1 MSMDYSKSSSR
12 SSSKINENLLM
23 GIGTEVIYLVPDSV
37 GFDTNYQN
45 LISYEDRALTDTSN
59 NKVSLT
65 LPLDTSLKIYAYRYT
80 ENFTLNDL
88 ESLSKKPVSYGKS
101 GSFIVSESTSSL
113 TISLSIT
120 PNGIPGLDVGTS
132 SVSIN
137 NQGGSATFT
146 LKLVTQPKETVTVPI
161 SIDNTSIA
169 ILSSSSLSFTPLDWN
184 TLQTVTLTGN
194 SNTNYSDNVTLMTSL
209 GPSVSEDGDYT
220 GLSENFTL
228 SSTSYPQTPTN
239 VTATADNASVVLNWD
254 SSASATGYSV
264 YYDNTSGITSSDTVI
279 SGISIDNYTLLNL
292 QNGTTYHFRV
302 ASVNSNGESALSSE
316 VSATPLETLANP
328 QTPANLTATADN
340 ASVVL
345 EWDSSASATGYSVYY
360 DNSSGVSVSDT
371 VISGISND
379 NYTLSNL
386 TNGTTYY
393 FKVASV
399 NTKGTSVLSTE
410 VSATPSASSSND
422 NDSTDNDSTD
432 NLSSGLIAFYR
443 FNGNA
448 NDNTSNEN
456 HGTVSGATLTKGK
469 DNVSNTAYSFDGTD
483 DYIEFPAG
491 LLSGSGDFSVSL
503 WVKTSSTTE
512 SRILQQRDS
521 NGYNGEYM
529 LNLKSNGKLKLETY
543 KNGYKWGGTTT
554 TSINDSNWHH
564 ICFIQKDNGGSL
576 YLDGTIEISDN
587 SSGTVNMLS
596 SLKTYLGGDK
606 RDNNRFYSGN
616 VDKLRLY
623 NRALSTSEI
632 TTLYSSDNTTSLG
645 EWAHWK
651 LDDSSGSD
659 NVSSR
664 DLSVIGT
671 PSIDNSTWSL
681 TGNGTYGEYQLNTN
695 DNLDNFSLSLRF
707 KIKSNAGVHE
717 SIISSDKNK
726 PNGSWQIGMTG
737 NTSIKFS
744 SKQSSGDSSSKDL
757 LLLKDTW
764 HHLVLTKS
772 NSNQVR
778 IYTNNSLS
786 ETLQLNN
793 WALNWLRIGTNRNT
807 ANFWKG
813 NIDDVRIYDYVLS
826 EDNIN
831 TLYQKY

>member
-1 MSMDYSKSSSR
+1 MKVLYRLFTLILFTSILSSCTPEQGQKQKKYREVNMSMDYSKSSSR

-88 ESLSKKPVSYGKS
+88 ESLSKIPVSYGKS

-264 YYDNTSGITSSDTVI
+264 YYDNTSGITSSDTII
-279 SGISIDNYTLLNL
+279 SGISIDNYT
-292 QNGTTYHFRV
+292 
-302 ASVNSNGESALSSE
+302 
-316 VSATPLETLANP
+316 
-328 QTPANLTATADN
+328 
-340 ASVVL
+340 
-345 EWDSSASATGYSVYY
+345 
-360 DNSSGVSVSDT
+360 
-371 VISGISND
+371 ISN
-379 NYTLSNL
+379 LS
-386 TNGTTYY
+386 NGTTYY
-393 FKVASV
+393 FRVATV
-399 NTKGTSVLSTE
+399 NSKGVSELSIE
-410 VSATPSASSSND
+410 VSATPTSD
-422 NDSTDNDSTD
+422 NII
-432 NLSSGLIAFYR
+432 SGLVAFYR

-448 NDNTSNEN
+448 NDNTSMAN
-456 HGTVSGATLTKGK
+456 HGTVSGATLTSGK
-469 DNVSNTAYSFDGTD
+469 DNVSNTAYNFDGSD
-483 DYIEFPAG
+483 DYIEFPVG
-491 LLSGSGDFSVSL
+491 LLSGSGDFSISF
-503 WVKTSSTTE
+503 WINTASSSE
-512 SRILQQRDS
+512 SRIIQQRDS

-529 LNLKSNGKLKLETY
+529 LNLKSSGKLNLQTY

-554 TSINDSNWHH
+554 STINDSNWHH
-564 ICFIQKDNGGSL
+564 VCFVQKDNGGSL
-576 YLDGTIEISDN
+576 YLDGSLNFTDN
-587 SSGTVNMLS
+587 STGIVNLLS
-596 SLKTYLGGDK
+596 STKTYVGGDK
-606 RDNNRFYSGN
+606 RDNNRFFNGKI
-616 VDKLRLY
+616 DELRIY
-623 NRALSTSEI
+623 NRALTSTE
-632 TTLYSSDNTTSLG
+632 
-645 EWAHWK
+645 
-651 LDDSSGSD
+651 
-659 NVSSR
+659 
-664 DLSVIGT
+664 
-671 PSIDNSTWSL
+671 
-681 TGNGTYGEYQLNTN
+681 
-695 DNLDNFSLSLRF
+695 
-707 KIKSNAGVHE
+707 
-717 SIISSDKNK
+717 ISS
-726 PNGSWQIGMTG
+726 
-737 NTSIKFS
+737 
-744 SKQSSGDSSSKDL
+744 L
-757 LLLKDTW
+757 
-764 HHLVLTKS
+764 
-772 NSNQVR
+772 
-778 IYTNNSLS
+778 
-786 ETLQLNN
+786 
-793 WALNWLRIGTNRNT
+793 
-807 ANFWKG
+807 
-813 NIDDVRIYDYVLS
+813 
-826 EDNIN
+826 
-831 TLYQKY
+831 